1 MAVKKKVFGTKQ
13 KKTFFAEKK
22 PGTHI
27 LPALNPQLSQTSK
40 TLKIVKYINLNVCET
55 LAYYPRPPNF

>member
-13 KKTFFAEKK
+13 KKLFFAEKK

-27 LPALNPQLSQTSK
+27 LLALNPSAKPQKL
-40 TLKIVKYINLNVCET
+40 
-55 LAYYPRPPNF
+55 

>member
-22 PGTHI
+22 TPGTHI
-27 LPALNPQLSQTSK
+27 LLALNPQLSETSK
-40 TLKIVKYINLNVCET
+40 TLKIEKYINLNVCET
-55 LAYYPRPPNF
+55 FNFKDF